1 MNDQQGVVDE
11 LVAKL
16 DTIFEANRDQ
26 NFVTEMYAGQL
37 EINCSPP
44 FGTMEY
50 YRCMENDA
58 ARALMKIVSG
68 SSTGFVTGKAFLDC
82 LRIVLAKISILDW
95 TSMDKSTQHFVV
107 ADTKQKLPGILR
119 TGCHV
124 SLPLVKD
131 KTIPSHLKEDVLRVG
146 SQKRLKI
153 LLREMCEEFPGF
165 ESKWMALNDII
176 PLDNVK
182 DEELDM
188 GFDASS
194 LTSKDVKMVQKTID
208 MLFKLFLPLRGKTH
222 GSSRLTAGDQNDFD
236 VFTAFVL
243 RRRKIKVSRWLHG
256 SLGGH
261 LSETYFMAKGN
272 DIDIED
278 RKYQVGE
285 QVKKSVPC
293 FQSARSSNAPER
305 EEAGDEASYC
315 VLDAWHQ
322 PELKPDGADNGFAYV
337 DGHKFECVHAVNTGK
352 YHNIFV
358 LDNSGSMSGQPWQ
371 DLLCACNEFGISRL
385 KDGGENDLVSYVT
398 FDHESRIFCE
408 GEPLPEALKM
418 SVPFSGGGTSYGKGL
433 RAANEVLSRNDFEEF
448 KVVLIFFSD
457 GQPCDIELGITL
469 AYHIRSSYAKYDLKA
484 FVVGFGYVNLP
495 VLQRVASEMGGEY
508 RQVLDANALRTKFQR
523 IAAVLCN
530 SEASLAL
537 MEIGEGSS

>member
-1 MNDQQGVVDE
+1 
-11 LVAKL
+11 
-16 DTIFEANRDQ
+16 
-26 NFVTEMYAGQL
+26 
-37 EINCSPP
+37 
-44 FGTMEY
+44 
-50 YRCMENDA
+50 
-58 ARALMKIVSG
+58 
-68 SSTGFVTGKAFLDC
+68 
-82 LRIVLAKISILDW
+82 
-95 TSMDKSTQHFVV
+95 MDKSTQHFVV
-107 ADTKQKLPGILR
+107 ADTKQKLSGILR

-153 LLREMCEEFPGF
+153 LLREMCEAFPGF

-182 DEELDM
+182 DEDLDM

-236 VFTAFVL
+236 LFTAFVL

-278 RKYQVGE
+278 RKCQVGE
-285 QVKKSVPC
+285 QGIAEMCNLFCTKMGRGHPHYYPC
-293 FQSARSSNAPER
+293 ESKDDEKCVYTSGASKDHRRHCVDELFPPPDREMDELLHAQFWTIIGWEDPCSEEERAVFSKCPFQCNAPEH

-322 PELKPDGADNGFAYV
+322 PELKPDGADDGFAYV

-398 FDHESRIFCE
+398 FDHESRIF
-408 GEPLPEALKM
+408 L
-418 SVPFSGGGTSYGKGL
+418 
-433 RAANEVLSRNDFEEF
+433 
-448 KVVLIFFSD
+448 
-457 GQPCDIELGITL
+457 
-469 AYHIRSSYAKYDLKA
+469 
-484 FVVGFGYVNLP
+484 
-495 VLQRVASEMGGEY
+495 
-508 RQVLDANALRTKFQR
+508 
-523 IAAVLCN
+523 
-530 SEASLAL
+530 
-537 MEIGEGSS
+537 

>member
-1 MNDQQGVVDE
+1 MRQ
-11 LVAKL
+11 
-16 DTIFEANRDQ
+16 
-26 NFVTEMYAGQL
+26 
-37 EINCSPP
+37 
-44 FGTMEY
+44 
-50 YRCMENDA
+50 
-58 ARALMKIVSG
+58 
-68 SSTGFVTGKAFLDC
+68 
-82 LRIVLAKISILDW
+82 
-95 TSMDKSTQHFVV
+95 
-107 ADTKQKLPGILR
+107 
-119 TGCHV
+119 
-124 SLPLVKD
+124 
-131 KTIPSHLKEDVLRVG
+131 
-146 SQKRLKI
+146 
-153 LLREMCEEFPGF
+153 
-165 ESKWMALNDII
+165 
-176 PLDNVK
+176 
-182 DEELDM
+182 
-188 GFDASS
+188 
-194 LTSKDVKMVQKTID
+194 
-208 MLFKLFLPLRGKTH
+208 
-222 GSSRLTAGDQNDFD
+222 
-236 VFTAFVL
+236 
-243 RRRKIKVSRWLHG
+243 
-256 SLGGH
+256 
-261 LSETYFMAKGN
+261 TYFMAKGN

-285 QVKKSVPC
+285 QGIAEMCNLFCTEMGRGHPHYPLKKSVPC

-495 VLQRVASEMGGEY
+495 VLQRVASEMG
-508 RQVLDANALRTKFQR
+508 VKP
-523 IAAVLCN
+523 
-530 SEASLAL
+530 ASR
-537 MEIGEGSS
+537 